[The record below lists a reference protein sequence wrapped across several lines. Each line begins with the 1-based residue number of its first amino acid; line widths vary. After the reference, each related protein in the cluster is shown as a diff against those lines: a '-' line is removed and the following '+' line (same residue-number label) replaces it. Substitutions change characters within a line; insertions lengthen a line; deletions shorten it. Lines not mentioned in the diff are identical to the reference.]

1 MGGQGNCY
9 KEWRDK
15 TKEMEKCFFSQNLVF
30 GIIECKTTFKVF
42 FTFSICQ
49 KVQKVQLVD
58 SLLSNLT
65 FLFLTFLLLTFLL
78 HTYVILSF
86 LLLTYILLTFLLLTF
101 ILLSPYFPS
110 PFYYFFL
117 VLSLSWTNHREK
129 HHVSFCLY
137 FKTMENM

>member
-1 MGGQGNCY
+1 MEGQGNCY

-15 TKEMEKCFFSQNLVF
+15 TKEMERCFFSQNLVF
-30 GIIECKTTFKVF
+30 GIFECKTTFKVF
-42 FTFSICQ
+42 FTFSIHQ
-49 KVQKVQLVD
+49 KVQKVQLKKFNW
-58 SLLSNLT
+58 LTLTLSN
-65 FLFLTFLLLTFLL
+65 LTFLL

-86 LLLTYILLTFLLLTF
+86 LLLTFLLLTFHLLTF

-110 PFYYFFL
+110 PFYYFFI